1 MDVSPQTPPHPPRS
15 AATGTGPG
23 VDPGPGPGALD
34 GAVPAALPV
43 PVPVPVPVPA
53 PAPEPADGAA
63 YAWVLEHGSLDAAA
77 LAAHL
82 TGLGLDPDGAA
93 PALERLLAWQLVH
106 RDPDD
111 PRLGRA
117 VAPEAAMAALAD
129 PVEAAVRRSR
139 AELAHRQALVAGFL
153 PVHRQAVAGGNG
165 AAGGDAAVVGA
176 AIRAAGGNAAAGGDA
191 AVVGAADASAA
202 DAADGPATDAPGAD
216 DPPQLQV
223 IATLPEV
230 RAALDRASAEC
241 RSEVLTSQPGGG
253 SRVPAAMED
262 ALRRDRVLLAR
273 GVRMRTLYHHTARF
287 NGPSQA
293 YVEAATAL
301 GAEYRTAHELFGRLI
316 VFDRELAFLPLDDG
330 SWGALVVRQKA
341 LVAYLC
347 EIFEQTWTLAR
358 PFAEA
363 AEDGFGQVAQEL
375 DQTIVRML
383 AAGLKD
389 EAIARRLGMSLRTA
403 RRHIADIMDE
413 LAADSRFQA
422 GVAAARAGL
431 LDD

>member
-1 MDVSPQTPPHPPRS
+1 M
-15 AATGTGPG
+15 
-23 VDPGPGPGALD
+23 
-34 GAVPAALPV
+34 
-43 PVPVPVPVPA
+43 
-53 PAPEPADGAA
+53 
-63 YAWVLEHGSLDAAA
+63 LEHGSLDAAA

-117 VAPEAAMAALAD
+117 VAPEAAMAALAA

-153 PVHRQAVAGGNG
+153 PVHRQTVAGGN
-165 AAGGDAAVVGA
+165 AAADGP
-176 AIRAAGGNAAAGGDA
+176 AIRAAGGNAAAA
-191 AVVGAADASAA
+191 
-202 DAADGPATDAPGAD
+202 DAPGAD

-330 SWGALVVRQKA
+330 SWGALVVRQEA

>member
-1 MDVSPQTPPHPPRS
+1 M
-15 AATGTGPG
+15 
-23 VDPGPGPGALD
+23 
-34 GAVPAALPV
+34 
-43 PVPVPVPVPA
+43 
-53 PAPEPADGAA
+53 
-63 YAWVLEHGSLDAAA
+63 LEHGSLDAAA

-117 VAPEAAMAALAD
+117 VAPEAAMAALAA
-129 PVEAAVRRSR
+129 PVEAAIQRSR

-153 PVHRQAVAGGNG
+153 PVHRQTVAGGNG
-165 AAGGDAAVVGA
+165 AAGGP
-176 AIRAAGGNAAAGGDA
+176 AIRAAGVNAAADGPAIRA
-191 AVVGAADASAA
+191 AGVNAAAPAADGPATAA
-202 DAADGPATDAPGAD
+202 PAADGPATDTPAAD